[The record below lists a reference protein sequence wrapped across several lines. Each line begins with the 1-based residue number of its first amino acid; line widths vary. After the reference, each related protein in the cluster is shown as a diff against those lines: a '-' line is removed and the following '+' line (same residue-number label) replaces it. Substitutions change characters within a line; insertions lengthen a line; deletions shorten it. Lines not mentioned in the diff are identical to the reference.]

1 MKNLLRTLILV
12 LGLVATFYAA
22 AAPLAPLQDGG
33 PIPTCPGGACKPNPN

>member
-12 LGLVATFYAA
+12 LGLVATYFAA

-33 PIPTCPGGACKPNPN
+33 PIPTCPGGKCGNPN